1 MNKKVSIREVIATK
15 IVIALL
21 LAGNYWMWSRTDW
34 RPEYRYFQSTWGML
48 LLAVLFFH
56 YMRVKKYK
64 RENMD
69 ELAEKNLMRCD
80 AICLKIFTV
89 VMLLTAYA
97 SGILSHVNIVSAIEV
112 GWIIMISIIALSVL
126 RTVLFIIMD
135 TKGV

>member
-21 LAGNYWMWSRTDW
+21 LAANYWMWSRTDW
-34 RPEYRYFQSTWGML
+34 RPEYRHFQSTWGMF

-69 ELAEKNLMRCD
+69 ELAEKNITRCD

-89 VMLLTAYA
+89 VMLLTAYI
-97 SGILSHVNIVSAIEV
+97 SGILGHVNAISTTSV
-112 GWIIMISIIALSVL
+112 GWIIMIAIIALSVL